1 MVKKMITEWG
11 RKLNEYSENSSK
23 EIENIAKY

>member
-11 RKLNEYSENSSK
+11 RKINEYSGNFNK
-23 EIENIAKY
+23 EIENIAKC